1 MVRDAI
7 HQNMEGGRLR
17 VVLDARTA
25 AYRRE
30 WAKLIEVFKDVEP
43 AKRELVSGLIED
55 AAFLAGANEELR
67 QSLQLTGMVKVRPG
81 HPDQQK
87 PIEAAHQYLRNV
99 AAYAVVIKALNSVLS
114 KDLPEGD
121 DGLDDFK

>member
-1 MVRDAI
+1 MSKTDLL
-7 HQNMEGGRLR
+7 Q
-17 VVLDARTA
+17 
-25 AYRRE
+25 RE
-30 WAKLIEVFKDVEP
+30 RAKLLALFADVEP
-43 AKRELVSGLIED
+43 TKRQLVEGLVED
-55 AAFLAGANEELR
+55 AAFLAAENAELR
-67 QSLQLTGMVKVRPG
+67 QSLQLTGMVNIRPG

-121 DGLDDFK
+121 DGLDDYK